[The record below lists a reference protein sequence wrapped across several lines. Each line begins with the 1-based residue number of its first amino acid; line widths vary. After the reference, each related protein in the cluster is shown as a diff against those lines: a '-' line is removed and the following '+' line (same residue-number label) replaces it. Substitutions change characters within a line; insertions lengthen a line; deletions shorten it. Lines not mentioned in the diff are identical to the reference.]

1 MHKRPKIVAESVD
14 STEADFHERAL
25 RHTCAQKDSIKGHNA
40 APQEGEG
47 STGTGQHEHR
57 NASLSIIDSIATTPQ
72 RRKRATSTGASSRAQ
87 NTGVQQRASAHS
99 RRCRPACAR

>member
-1 MHKRPKIVAESVD
+1 MHKHPKIVAESVD

-25 RHTCAQKDSIKGHNA
+25 RHTCAQKDSIKGHDA

-57 NASLSIIDSIATTPQ
+57 NASLGSLS
-72 RRKRATSTGASSRAQ
+72 
-87 NTGVQQRASAHS
+87 
-99 RRCRPACAR
+99 